1 MSSPIFSE
9 NWYRVSGLRPR
20 LRSHG
25 LIRRHQYRGRDW
37 YVLQDQLSGR
47 YHRLSP
53 QAYLVVGL
61 MNGRQ
66 TLQAIWQAACK
77 QLGDEMPTQD
87 EVIGLL
93 ARLHQADL
101 LQADIP
107 PDIADLYRR
116 LTRERSNK
124 LLAVLLS
131 PMSVRFPLF
140 DPDRLLNSLKLPARL
155 IFAWPG
161 ALLWLLV
168 MVAALVLAGI
178 HWQEL
183 TGDLTDRVLATE
195 NLVILWF
202 VYPLVKILHELG
214 HGCAVKRWGG
224 EVHET
229 GIMLLVLM
237 PIPYVDAS
245 ASLSFPEKWRRIL
258 VSGAGI
264 LVELFLAAVA
274 ILVWVN
280 VEPGLVRSVAF
291 NVVLIAGVS
300 TILFNGNPLLRF
312 DGYYIFSDLVEIPN
326 LGGRSNRFLAYLA
339 KRFLLGLPELK
350 NPADTPGEAFWLAI
364 YGPAAFIY
372 RILVSLRIA
381 LFVAAKFFLF
391 GVLLAIWTMFNLL
404 VIPLYRLV
412 KTICTDPELIL
423 HKGRIAAL
431 AVLFTGTVAAGL
443 LLVPAPYFTLAEG
456 VVRTPDQGVVYAGGE
471 GIVTEIVAEPGRWVE
486 AGAPLIRCV
495 NPEIPTEV
503 AAARARLVEYQVRL
517 QEALVRD
524 RTGAKIIQEEVERI
538 AGEVARLVEKR
549 DALLISSPAT
559 GNFLLIEADNL
570 VGRLVRQ
577 GQPLGYVAD
586 QDRMVVQVVVP
597 QEEVD
602 RVRQD
607 TVRVL
612 ARRSGDLARE
622 LPARISRQVPAASR
636 DLPGLALSLEGG
648 GRIALDPKEK
658 GRPTAFSSLF
668 HFEVVLPGTRL
679 ERIDERVYVRFEHTP
694 EPLAFRWYRDLR
706 RLLLARFEV

>member
-1 MSSPIFSE
+1 MSTPIFSE

-25 LIRRHQYRGRDW
+25 LIRRHKYRGRDW

-53 QAYLVVGL
+53 QAFLVVGL

-66 TLQAIWQAACK
+66 TLQSIWQTACA

-87 EVIGLL
+87 EVISLL

-116 LTRERSNK
+116 LAKERSNK

-140 DPDRLLNSLKLPARL
+140 DPDRLLHFLRLPANL
-155 IFAWPG
+155 VFSWFG
-161 ALLWLLV
+161 GLVWL
-168 MVAALVLAGI
+168 ALVATALVVSGI

-183 TGDLTDRVLATE
+183 TGNLTDRILATE

-202 VYPLVKILHELG
+202 VYPVVKILHELG

-229 GIMLLVLM
+229 GIMLLVLV
-237 PIPYVDAS
+237 PVPYVDAS
-245 ASLSFPEKWRRIL
+245 ASLSFPEKWRRML

-274 ILVWVN
+274 VLVWVN

-291 NVVLIAGVS
+291 NVILIAGVS
-300 TILFNGNPLLRF
+300 TLLFNGNPLLRF
-312 DGYYIFSDLVEIPN
+312 DGYYIFSDLIEIPN
-326 LGGRSNRFLAYLA
+326 LGARSNRYLAYLA
-339 KRFLLGLPELK
+339 KRFLLRLPDQRS
-350 NPADTPGEAFWLAI
+350 PADSPGEAFWLAI
-364 YGPAAFIY
+364 YGPAAFFY
-372 RILVSLRIA
+372 RVLVSLRIA
-381 LFVAAKFFLF
+381 LFVAAKFFVF
-391 GVLLAIWTMFNLL
+391 GVLLALWTMFSLL
-404 VIPLYRLV
+404 VTPLYKLV
-412 KTICTDPELIL
+412 RTVLTDQELIM
-423 HKGRIAAL
+423 HQGRIAVL
-431 AVLFTGTVAAGL
+431 AL
-443 LLVPAPYFTLAEG
+443 LLIGAVGAALLLAPAPYFTLAEG
-456 VVRTPDQGVVYAGGE
+456 VVRTPEQGVLYAGGE
-471 GIVTEIVAEPGRWVE
+471 GFITEVLVEPGQWVE
-486 AGAPLIRCV
+486 AATPLVRCV
-495 NPEIPTEV
+495 NPEIPAQV
-503 AAARARLVEYQVRL
+503 AAARARHNEYRVRL
-517 QEALVRD
+517 QEAMVLD
-524 RTGAKIIQEEVERI
+524 RTGTKIIQEELDRI
-538 AGEVARLVEKR
+538 AGELARLEQKR
-549 DALLISSPAT
+549 DNLLIRSPVA
-559 GNFLLIEADNL
+559 GYFLPIDAENL
-570 VGRLVRQ
+570 VGRYIRQ

-586 QDRMVVQVVVP
+586 HDRMVVQVVVT
-597 QEEVD
+597 QDEID
-602 RVRQD
+602 LVRQD
-607 TVRVL
+607 TRGVQARLAGNLDRV
-612 ARRSGDLARE
+612 

-636 DLPGLALSLEGG
+636 ELPGLALSVEGG
-648 GRIALDPKEK
+648 GRIALDPTEKE
-658 GRPTAFSSLF
+658 RPTAFNSLF
-668 HFEVVLPGTRL
+668 HFEVELPSTRL